1 MTEKYKIYLS
11 GRMKQQ
17 LLDDAELFE
26 FLKKDQSVNLNAFL
40 RALIVN
46 YFDDYRRQEEEAIG
60 RIKALIAGAGLNDKD
75 TALLAIRIRQELS
88 ADINRE
94 DNLDE
99 AVTITVSKDSYNTI
113 KIIED
118 NFLNQ
123 MGMSE
128 YIRRM
133 FYAYLS
139 APRSRRERIIFK
151 ESYEELSRAIKLK
164 KEVSIS
170 TKALPDQKFTVCP
183 YAITASKAEQNNYL
197 VCYDSKRQATRSFR
211 LSRIQNVFVRNETSV
226 FPEEALKALRLAVK
240 KGPQFAFSSLEE
252 SCVLLSDEGMRKYR
266 MIYTNRPEA
275 VKKDGNKY
283 YFEWPL
289 VQLEEYFKRF
299 RKDAIILWPE
309 KSRDNI
315 RDFYSEA
322 VNAYVGTKSD
332 NSKRS

>member
-46 YFDDYRRQEEEAIG
+46 YFDDYKEQEGEAVE
-60 RIKALIAGAGLNDKD
+60 RIKALLVDTRLNDKE
-75 TALLAIRIRQELS
+75 TELLAIRIRQELS

-94 DNLDE
+94 DNFDE
-99 AVTITVSKDSYNTI
+99 AVTLTVSKDSYKTI

-133 FYAYLS
+133 FYSYLS

-151 ESYEELSRAIKLK
+151 ESYEELLWAVKLK
-164 KEVSIS
+164 KEVSFSI
-170 TKALPDQKFTVCP
+170 KALTNQTFIVFP
-183 YAITASKAEQNNYL
+183 YAITASKSEQNNYL
-197 VCYDSKRQATRSFR
+197 VCYDPKKQTTRSFR
-211 LSRIQNVFVRNETSV
+211 LSRIQNVFVRNESFV
-226 FPEEALKALRLAVK
+226 FPEKALKALQLSMK
-240 KGPQFAFSSLEE
+240 KGPQFTFSSLEE
-252 SCVLLSDEGMRKYR
+252 SCVLLTDEGKRKYR
-266 MIYTNRPEA
+266 MVYTNRPEV

-299 RKDAIILWPE
+299 GKDAIILWPE
-309 KSRDNI
+309 ISHENMQNY
-315 RDFYSEA
+315 YSEA
-322 VNAYVGTKSD
+322 VHAYSEIKSN